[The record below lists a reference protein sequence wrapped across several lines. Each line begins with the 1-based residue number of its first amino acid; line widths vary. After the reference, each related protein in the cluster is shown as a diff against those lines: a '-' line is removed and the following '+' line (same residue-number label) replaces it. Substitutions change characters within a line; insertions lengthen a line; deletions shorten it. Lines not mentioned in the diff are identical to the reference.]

1 MKAYWDSSALISAS
15 SNDALRDRLASERG
29 FSRRH
34 ALAEMFSALTGK
46 AHLKVKASEAAIIVS
61 EIAADLDFIE
71 LSTEEILKAVSEAES
86 LGVRG
91 GQIHDLLHAR
101 AALKSGAE
109 VLLTLDRNDFGGLV
123 PGLSV
128 EQL

>member
-15 SNDALRDRLASERG
+15 GDDDVRDRLTAERG

-46 AHLKVKASEAAIIVS
+46 AHLKMKASEASVLVK
-61 EIAADLDFIE
+61 EIAANLEFIE
-71 LSTEEILKAVSEAES
+71 LSTEEILEAVSVTES

-91 GQIHDLLHAR
+91 GHIHDLLHAK
-101 AALKSGAE
+101 AALKSGAKI
-109 VLLTLDRNDFGGLV
+109 LLTLDRNDFDNLV
-123 PGLSV
+123 PSLTI

>member
-1 MKAYWDSSALISAS
+1 MKAYWDSSALISATG
-15 SNDALRDRLASERG
+15 NDNLRDRLTAERG

-46 AHLKVKASEAAIIVS
+46 AHLKMKASEASILVK
-61 EIAADLDFIE
+61 EIATDLDFIE
-71 LSTEEILKAVSEAES
+71 LSTEEIVQAVSESES

-91 GQIHDLLHAR
+91 GQIHDLLHAK
-101 AALKSGAE
+101 AALKSGTNI
-109 VLLTLDRNDFGGLV
+109 LLTLDRNDFDKLV
-123 PGLSV
+123 PSLTI